1 MTCDSFAAY
10 VGITSTPN
18 CDSSKSTESP
28 QIADMV
34 RHLGGLGCCGSSTK
48 TACGE
53 ATNGGGE
60 DESSECKAA
69 DDIVSKDSKE
79 LTTDTAHI
87 AQCYDADSSSDPEAK
102 DQDKQ
107 DFTKWI
113 FKKGKGSCSV
123 CSAALKIK
131 FGSKCDN
138 KNGDCKHCPFIID
151 AYKDCDVAPKFA
163 IAHTIALEGISA
175 AAFNED
181 PKIIASFQSTVAT
194 TLGVTTDKI
203 INIKAKSS
211 ERNVGHVIPMRF
223 PMESN

>member
-1 MTCDSFAAY
+1 MMD
-10 VGITSTPN
+10 
-18 CDSSKSTESP
+18 D
-28 QIADMV
+28 Q
-34 RHLGGLGCCGSSTK
+34 LGCTEEEIASLMKNSNEAAKAQGLEPLNAGRGSGS
-48 TACGE
+48 GS
-53 ATNGGGE
+53 GSGRG
-60 DESSECKAA
+60 SGSGQSPECEAA
-69 DDIVSKDSKE
+69 DEIVSKDQQE
-79 LTTDTAHI
+79 LSTDTAHI
-87 AQCYDADSSSDPEAK
+87 AQCYDADSSSDPKAK
-102 DQDKQ
+102 EPDGM

-131 FGSKCDN
+131 FGAKCEN
-138 KNGDCKHCPFIID
+138 KNGDCKHCPFLID

-203 INIKAKSS
+203 INILANPTRRQLSGRGLAAEGCRYV
-211 ERNVGHVIPMRF
+211 ERG
-223 PMESN
+223 